1 MKQFIWIA
9 VLFAACNSS
18 EGNKN
23 AIAQDSTVTNAEKTG
38 GSPVACTNM
47 IFFQQGAEIN
57 AKSYNA
63 AGKEQGSMH
72 TKVKEVKEENG
83 MTVAYVE
90 ASDTSDSKHIIN
102 MKYNYK
108 CDGKSIYL
116 DLATMMRSTAQ
127 QQDAKF
133 EASLI
138 EYPINVSAGETLP
151 DASGTMAM
159 EKGGKRM
166 TMKYHYKDRKVEGKE
181 TIKTPAGTWDCL
193 KISNRVEIEM
203 DFPGLDEKAKKM
215 MQARTIQMKTT
226 GITWFSPDFGIV
238 KMELYQNGKLQS
250 KNEIVSVKR

>member
-1 MKQFIWIA
+1 MKNLLWIA
-9 VLFAACNSS
+9 ALFAACNST
-18 EGNKN
+18 EGTKN
-23 AIAQDSTVTNAEKTG
+23 AIAQDSTIATEKKTG

-47 IFFQQGAEIN
+47 IFFQPGAEIN
-57 AKSYNA
+57 AKSYSA
-63 AGKEQGSMH
+63 TGQAQGSMH

-108 CDGKSIYL
+108 CDGKSIYF
-116 DLATMMRSTAQ
+116 DLASMMRSTAQ
-127 QQDAKF
+127 EQDANF

-138 EYPINVSAGETLP
+138 EYPINVTAGETLP
-151 DASGTMAM
+151 DASVTMAIT
-159 EKGGKRM
+159 KAGRKV

-181 TIKTPAGTWDCL
+181 TITTPAGTWNCF
-193 KISNRVEIEM
+193 KISNRVEMEV

-215 MQARTIQMKTT
+215 MQSMTNQMKTT
-226 GITWFSPDFGIV
+226 GVTWFSPDFGIV